1 MDNDS
6 VAEFL
11 ERIAMLLELSG
22 ENPFKVR
29 SYRNASTTVENLDEE
44 IGAIVEEGRLTQLK
58 GIGKGISEGIAEF
71 MERGSSAL
79 LDELEAA
86 VPEGLV
92 EMTRI
97 RGLGPS
103 RVKTI
108 HKKLGIASIGEL
120 EYACIENRL
129 VELKGFGTKSQT
141 AILNEIQL
149 YKKYSRFF
157 HMHYALDALEE
168 VAGLLEE
175 DEKVIEVSL
184 SGQARRFFEVV
195 GTGCLVVSSNDPD
208 AVLDLLARFDHL
220 FNEFEGSEG
229 FFKATHVYGIPIKV
243 HIVGPDHYPLRLL
256 WTTGSKKHLEM
267 LQDCATER
275 KLTLN
280 KNGLFELDSHVPMKF
295 SDERE
300 IYKALGIKPIP
311 AELREGGD
319 EVLAA
324 AKNGLPKLV
333 ETSDIQGILHVHTRY
348 SDGTETIEEIAEAA
362 QAAGYAYLG
371 ISDHSR
377 TASYAGG
384 LSIPTLKKQGEEIK
398 DLNKAMKGFRILH
411 GIESD
416 ILTDGSLDYPDEVLD
431 DLDFVIASVH
441 SSLTL
446 EKDAMTERIIKA
458 VRHRATRILGH
469 PSGRLLL
476 GREPYEL
483 DMERVLEACAEEGVM
498 VEINAN
504 PHRLD
509 LDWRWLKECR
519 RLGIRVAINPDAH
532 RLDGL
537 EDVRYGVGIARKGWL
552 EKEHVANCLS
562 AEELLRCWR
571 R

>member
-1 MDNDS
+1 MDNES

-11 ERIAMLLELSG
+11 ERIAMLLELKG

-29 SYRNASTTVENLDEE
+29 SYRNASATVEDLEEE
-44 IGAIVEEGRLTQLK
+44 IGALAEEGRLTDLK

-71 MERGSSAL
+71 MERGSSSL

-103 RVKTI
+103 RVKAI
-108 HKKLGIASIGEL
+108 HKELGIASIGEL

-129 VELKGFGTKSQT
+129 VELKGFGKKSQT

-149 YKKYSRFF
+149 FKKYAQFF
-157 HMHYALDALEE
+157 HMHYALDTLEG
-168 VAGLLEE
+168 VARLLQE
-175 DEKVIEVSL
+175 DERVLDVSL
-184 SGQARRFFEVV
+184 SGDARRYCEVV
-195 GTGCLVVSSNDPD
+195 SLGRLVVSSKEPD
-208 AVLDLLARFDHL
+208 AVLDLLASFDHL
-220 FNEFEGSEG
+220 FNEFEGSDG
-229 FFKATHVYGIPIKV
+229 FFEATHTYGIPVEI
-243 HIVGPDHYPLRLL
+243 HIVGPERYPHRLL
-256 WTTGSKKHLEM
+256 WTTGSDAHLKM
-267 LQDCATER
+267 LQDCATEL
-275 KLTLN
+275 KLALN
-280 KNGLFELDSHVPMKF
+280 EHGLFELDNPLPMKF
-295 SDERE
+295 THEDEL
-300 IYKALGIKPIP
+300 YNALGLKPIP

-319 EVLAA
+319 EIVAA
-324 AKNGLPKLV
+324 ARGGLPRLV
-333 ETSDIQGILHVHTRY
+333 ETSDVRGILHVHTKY
-348 SDGTETIEEIAEAA
+348 SDGSETIAEIAEAA
-362 QAAGYAYLG
+362 QAAGYDYLG

-377 TASYAGG
+377 AASYAGG
-384 LSIPTLKKQGEEIK
+384 LSIQALKKQGEEIRA
-398 DLNKAMKGFRILH
+398 LNRKMKGFRILH

-431 DLDFVIASVH
+431 ELDFVIASVH

-446 EKDAMTERIIKA
+446 QEEVMTERIIKA
-458 VRHRATRILGH
+458 VSHPATRILGH
-469 PSGRLLL
+469 PTGRLLL
-476 GREPYEL
+476 GREPYQVDL
-483 DMERVLEACAEEGVM
+483 DRVLEACAREGVM

-509 LDWRWLKECR
+509 LDWRRLKDCR

-571 R
+571 S